1 MNRMYENIGW
11 LTWNIFT
18 DYNKSLLA
26 KLMFLWYYPYTKQ
39 LTYMSKSICRAIIIF
54 CSYGILEVFVLL
66 SCDKWFCVVHKVFH
80 VRTSSD
86 NTTWEKRSMSNAN
99 ILRLKIKASL
109 ALDLLL
115 SNSHYFQER
124 WNFIFNKLH
133 KIRIRNVFL
142 TTH

>member
-1 MNRMYENIGW
+1 MKHIYRLQQVIISEINVFVILSIHKRTI
-11 LTWNIFT
+11 
-18 DYNKSLLA
+18 
-26 KLMFLWYYPYTKQ
+26 
-39 LTYMSKSICRAIIIF
+39 LTYISTIICRAIIIF

-124 WNFIFNKLH
+124 
-133 KIRIRNVFL
+133 
-142 TTH
+142 